1 MNYKKPL
8 YLLYMGGA
16 VLEVYIII
24 VVVVVVVVIL
34 TRNKPWRGGMR
45 MWKLGLRW
53 LCCMPKVTQLGS
65 NIADV
70 LGAKVVS
77 RFPLSTF

>member
-24 VVVVVVVVIL
+24 VVVVVVIL
-34 TRNKPWRGGMR
+34 TRNKPWRGGMT
-45 MWKLGLRW
+45 
-53 LCCMPKVTQLGS
+53 PS
-65 NIADV
+65 
-70 LGAKVVS
+70 
-77 RFPLSTF
+77 